1 MGIVIIGA
9 GLAGATAA
17 TELRAQ
23 GYDGELTLVGAE
35 PHLPYERPPL
45 SKGYLLGN
53 DTFESA
59 FVHEADWY
67 VDNAVDLRPG
77 TRAVAIDRQQR
88 IVLLEPVTPEAT
100 DDGSATDDRT
110 GVVHPEPTALPY
122 EQLLL
127 ATGSTPRPITM
138 GHEAGGFLTLRTRE
152 DSDALR
158 QAFQPGVR
166 VAIVGAGWIGLE
178 VAAAA
183 RQAGAEVT
191 VFGRSAQPLE
201 RVLGPELGAVFADL
215 HRAHGVDLRLG
226 AEPTPDDLTGFDV
239 RVAAI
244 GVDPDIALAEAAGL
258 RIASREQ
265 GGGVAVD
272 AALRT
277 SDPAILAIG
286 DIANHDH
293 PSLGRI
299 RVEHWEAAIEQG
311 RAAARTLGGD
321 ETVYDRQPYFFT
333 DQYDLGM
340 EFFGHIGAVGYD
352 RVDIEGSTDA
362 AAGDA
367 CRVYWVRDGL
377 VVAAMHLNDW
387 DASETI
393 RQQLGSAR

>member
-17 TELRAQ
+17 TELRAR

-45 SKGYLLGN
+45 SKGYLLG
-53 DTFESA
+53 D
-59 FVHEADWY
+59 
-67 VDNAVDLRPG
+67 
-77 TRAVAIDRQQR
+77 
-88 IVLLEPVTPEAT
+88 
-100 DDGSATDDRT
+100 
-110 GVVHPEPTALPY
+110 
-122 EQLLL
+122 
-127 ATGSTPRPITM
+127 
-138 GHEAGGFLTLRTRE
+138 
-152 DSDALR
+152 
-158 QAFQPGVR
+158 
-166 VAIVGAGWIGLE
+166 
-178 VAAAA
+178 
-183 RQAGAEVT
+183 
-191 VFGRSAQPLE
+191 
-201 RVLGPELGAVFADL
+201 
-215 HRAHGVDLRLG
+215 
-226 AEPTPDDLTGFDV
+226 
-239 RVAAI
+239 
-244 GVDPDIALAEAAGL
+244 DPDIALAEAAGL

-272 AALRT
+272 AALRA

-311 RAAARTLGGD
+311 KAAARTLGGD

-340 EFFGHIGAVGYD
+340 EFVGHIGAAGYD

-367 CRVYWVRDGL
+367 CRVTWVRDGL
-377 VVAAMHLNDW
+377 VIAAMHLNDW